1 MSARCAGWSERR
13 LGGAKPGKMRTRR
26 GKTDDEPPERVTS
39 GKNLDAPQDEATSEA
54 GSDAGL
60 RVRKLRAS
68 GFGTRPA
75 LGARASCTGRTAD
88 DIRSRERH
96 PGQQTRT
103 RGGRTASRRPTERP
117 LPVGQARRRATAGKT
132 PVSTGC
138 AAQRRSAQSP
148 GSKLT
153 TRRFRIPPGLPD
165 TGAFPR
171 RPALSGRPPFPAGRL
186 ASSSA
191 VSACSP
197 PCSGSA
203 ASLSPFHRSTQTG
216 EGCPSP
222 R

>member
-1 MSARCAGWSERR
+1 
-13 LGGAKPGKMRTRR
+13 MRTRR
-26 GKTDDEPPERVTS
+26 RKRRHPGKTETPRRKRRHPKPGATPGSECGSSARPDSGHVRPSGRGRPAPEGLRT
-39 GKNLDAPQDEATSEA
+39 TSEA
-54 GSDAGL
+54 GS
-60 RVRKLRAS
+60 
-68 GFGTRPA
+68 
-75 LGARASCTGRTAD
+75 
-88 DIRSRERH
+88 E
-96 PGQQTRT
+96 QTRT

-171 RPALSGRPPFPAGRL
+171 RPARSGRPPFPAGRRRL
-186 ASSSA
+186 
-191 VSACSP
+191 P
-197 PCSGSA
+197 PFRRA
-203 ASLSPFHRSTQTG
+203 RRPAPVLRRLYRRSTVLRKRG
-216 EGCPSP
+216 KVAPPP